1 MKIGLFNMHQPKYL
15 IIFFVAFLFA
25 CKKKQE
31 KISPTTAS
39 ITESIYASG
48 LIKSKNQY
56 QAFSTVNGIIETV
69 YVSEGD
75 TVQKEDPLFAI
86 SNETQQLNK
95 ENAELSAK
103 FSDFN
108 NNQGKLNDAKLM
120 IDQARYKMR
129 NDSLLLSRQAALWK
143 EQIGTKNELDQREL
157 AYKNSK
163 DQYSSAILKYED
175 LKKQL
180 DFSSAQSKKLLQIN
194 SKLENDF
201 TIRSEISGVVY
212 SLNKVKG
219 EIAGTQSP
227 LAIIG
232 DAKDFIL
239 EMQVDEFDIIQIK
252 KGLPVLVSLES
263 YKGQVFEA
271 SVTKINPI
279 MNERSKSFLV
289 EAAFKQAPPQLYPNI
304 SFEASIV
311 LRTKD
316 NVLLIPRNYLLNDST
331 VIKANGEKQIIKTG
345 LKDYNS
351 IEVIAGLSAKDELLK
366 PVQ

>member
-1 MKIGLFNMHQPKYL
+1 MSKYL
-15 IIFFVAFLFA
+15 ILFFVSFLFA
-25 CKKKQE
+25 CKEKQE
-31 KISPTTAS
+31 KISPTTS
-39 ITESIYASG
+39 SVTESIYASG
-48 LIKSKNQY
+48 LIKSQNQY
-56 QAFSTVNGIIETV
+56 QAYSTVNGIIETV
-69 YVSEGD
+69 FVSEGD
-75 TVQKEDPLFAI
+75 TIKKGDPLFAI

-95 ENAELSAK
+95 ENAELSAR

-129 NDSLLLSRQAALWK
+129 NDSLLFSRQAALWK

-157 AYKNSK
+157 LYKSSR

-194 SKLENDF
+194 NKLENDF
-201 TIRSEISGVVY
+201 TIRSEMSGVVY
-212 SLNKVKG
+212 SLSKVKG

-227 LAIIG
+227 LAVIG
-232 DAKDFIL
+232 DANHFIL

-271 SVTKINPI
+271 IVTKINPI

-289 EAAFKQAPPQLYPNI
+289 EAEFTQAPPKLYPNI

-311 LRTKD
+311 LQKKD
-316 NVLLIPRNYLLNDST
+316 NTLLIPRNYLVNDST

-351 IEVIAGLSAKDELLK
+351 IEVLSGISAKDELLK
-366 PVQ
+366 PAQ

>member
-1 MKIGLFNMHQPKYL
+1 MSRYL
-15 IIFFVAFLFA
+15 ILVFA
-25 CKKKQE
+25 VFSLSCKKKQE
-31 KISPTTAS
+31 KINPTTAS

-69 YVSEGD
+69 FVSEGD
-75 TVQKEDPLFAI
+75 TVKKGDPLFAI

-95 ENAELSAK
+95 ENAALTAQ

-108 NNQGKLNDAKLM
+108 NNQGKLNDAKLL
-120 IDQARYKMR
+120 IDQARNKMR
-129 NDSLLLSRQAALWK
+129 NDSLLFSRQTALWK

-157 AYKNSK
+157 AYNSSK
-163 DQYSSAILKYED
+163 DQYHSAILKYED

-180 DFSSAQSKKLLQIN
+180 DFSSAQSKKLLQLN
-194 SKLENDF
+194 NKLENDF
-201 TIRSEISGVVY
+201 TIRSEINGVVY

-232 DAKDFIL
+232 DAKNFIL

-289 EAAFKQAPPQLYPNI
+289 EAEFKQQPPQLYPNI

-331 VIKANGEKQIIKTG
+331 VVKANGEKQIIKTG

-351 IEVIAGLSAKDELLK
+351 IEVLSGLSAKDELLK
-366 PVQ
+366 PAQ